1 MTISLTIGLT
11 IAGAAMTGLCVPCA
25 GAQADTTP
33 DAFTQAQA
41 STAAKNPAN
50 VRFQLVL
57 PEGRTAFHQG
67 EPITITESFTSD
79 RPGAYQLQVWNMPAV
94 DELHIDPASGAAVP
108 DADSPRQHVF
118 FFHGFAPAP
127 QPLDA
132 KPATVPIVLNRYFRF
147 DRPGHYRLYATSHR
161 VDPLPV
167 PRSSVW
173 PRTTAASEIVE
184 LEILPSDPTWER
196 SQLDAIRKD
205 LDSPDQGTSRA
216 ASTALRY
223 LATDDAAREMLSRLK
238 SAPENGDDFIAGLY
252 EARDRSFVLD
262 RLKNALG
269 DPNFAVSEPLLTAL
283 VRLDITARHPL
294 PESASDGGMEGYHRR
309 VEWEK
314 QIAQETPKVEEKY
327 LRMLRDAQTEKR
339 NRARGVSLATLLVM
353 EAQTPGDRTSP
364 GETHAQA
371 ASLRP
376 LLGALTPEEQAQLI
390 SGPAW
395 NALRSTGI
403 APYLEQ
409 ASRLHG
415 TIRDTPEVYDL
426 RMAAIKR
433 LISVRPGEAR
443 DIILGDIRSGKPELG
458 FQALAM
464 LPDGEIPALDPIL
477 KRSYDGTE
485 LAHNQVILGLIGR
498 YASRSLLPFARS
510 LYPSF
515 HNPPEQAYLLAYFLR
530 VDDPRGRALVDGILS
545 QQSRDQKT
553 CYLLQELADAI
564 PSPTVE
570 RTVRAHLGDKD
581 PRIAADARTAMQ
593 FLPGGK
599 TVTP

>member
-1 MTISLTIGLT
+1 MPSNGKT
-11 IAGAAMTGLCVPCA
+11 AAAAAVLFWLCALRVCA
-25 GAQADTTP
+25 QDDGFA
-33 DAFTQAQA
+33 QAQA
-41 STAAKNPAN
+41 ATAAKNPVG
-50 VRFQLVL
+50 VRFQLIL
-57 PEGRTAFHQG
+57 PGGRAAFHQG
-67 EPITITESFTSD
+67 EPISITESFTSD
-79 RPGAYQLQVWNMPAV
+79 RPGAYQLQVWNFLTF
-94 DELHIDPASGAAVP
+94 DEFHIGPASGAAVP
-108 DADSPRQHVF
+108 DADTPRPYVF

-127 QPLDA
+127 QPLDT

-147 DRPGHYRLYATSHR
+147 DSPGHYRLYATSHR

-173 PRTTAASEIVE
+173 PRTTTASEIADFEV
-184 LEILPSDPTWER
+184 LPADPAWER

-205 LDSPDQGTSRA
+205 LDSSDQGTSRA
-216 ASTALRY
+216 AATTLRY
-223 LATDDAAREMLSRLK
+223 LATNDAVREMLARLK
-238 SAPENGDDFIAGLY
+238 SAPENGDDFIAGFY
-252 EARDRSFVLD
+252 EARDRNFVVD
-262 RLKNALG
+262 RLKDALA
-269 DPNFAVSEPLLTAL
+269 DPNFAVSEPLLNVL

-294 PESASDGGMEGYHRR
+294 PESASNGGMEGYRHR

-314 QIAQETPKVEEKY
+314 LIAQETPKVEEKY
-327 LRMLRDAQTEKR
+327 LRTLREAQAEKR
-339 NRARGVSLATLLVM
+339 GRARGISLATLLVM
-353 EAQTPGDRTSP
+353 EAQTPGNRTSP
-364 GETHAQA
+364 GEAHAQA

-376 LLGALTPEEQAQLI
+376 LLDTLTPEEQARLL

-395 NALRSTGI
+395 NALRSTDI
-403 APYLEQ
+403 VPYLEQ

-415 TIRDTPEVYDL
+415 TIRDTPEIYGL
-426 RMAAIKR
+426 HMAAIKR
-433 LISVRPGEAR
+433 LISVRPAEAR
-443 DIILGDIRSGKPELG
+443 DIILSDIRSGKPEMG

-464 LPDGEIPALDPIL
+464 LPDGEIPTLDQIL
-477 KRSYDGTE
+477 KRSYIGHDGTE

-498 YASRSLLPFARS
+498 YASRSLLPFAQS

-530 VDDPRGRALVDGILS
+530 VDSLHGRALVDDILS
-545 QQSRDQKT
+545 EQSRDQKT

-564 PSPTVE
+564 PGPAVE

-599 TVTP
+599 R